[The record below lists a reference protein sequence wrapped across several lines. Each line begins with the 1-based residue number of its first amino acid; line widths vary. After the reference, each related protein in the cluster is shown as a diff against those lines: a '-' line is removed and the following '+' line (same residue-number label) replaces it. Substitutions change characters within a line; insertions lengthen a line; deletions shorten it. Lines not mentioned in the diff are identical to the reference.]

1 MCISYNYHSKLRKS
15 ANLVFEQNSYT
26 KMKIAHSESFIYDTE
41 LIM

>member
-1 MCISYNYHSKLRKS
+1 MCISYNYHSKLT
-15 ANLVFEQNSYT
+15 ANLVFEQNSHT